1 LRIRACAAR
10 PATAKCGGEKPHKG
24 VCADCGFLE
33 PSRPPAACS
42 YRLLCEVGAFAI
54 NYLI

>member
-24 VCADCGFLE
+24 RSPTAVFWS
-33 PSRPPAACS
+33 PNRP
-42 YRLLCEVGAFAI
+42 
-54 NYLI
+54 